1 MGSNTPRKAGSERGG
16 RATEEMSYRTRLE
29 ETLPRVRET
38 IAEAARRAG
47 REPEEVRIVP
57 VTKGHPLEAVE
68 AILDAGLR
76 DVAENRVGELEE
88 KARRLRDDRVRWHMV
103 GHVQRRKA
111 PRLLPIVHLL
121 HSLDSVRLA
130 RRFQRVVEDPE
141 APLRALVQ
149 VNTSGE
155 EAKGGFEGRDGALRG
170 LGEILEIARIRVEGL
185 MTMAPLTDDEET
197 LRSTFRRLREIHE
210 EARETLPEYRGTE
223 LSMGMTNDYPI
234 AVEEGSTMVRIGT
247 ALFGERPE

>member
-1 MGSNTPRKAGSERGG
+1 
-16 RATEEMSYRTRLE
+16 MSYRTRLD

-47 REPEEVRIVP
+47 REPGEVRIVP

-68 AILDAGLR
+68 AALDAGLS

-88 KARRLRDDRVRWHMV
+88 KARRLEGEGVRWHMV
-103 GHVQRRKA
+103 GHVQTRKA
-111 PRLLPIVHLL
+111 PRLVPIVHLL

-130 RRFQRVVEDPE
+130 RRFQRVIEEGSV
-141 APLRALVQ
+141 PLRALVQ

-155 EAKGGFEGRDGALRG
+155 EAKGGFEGTEGALRG
-170 LGEILEIARIRVEGL
+170 LGEILKIAQIRVEGL
-185 MTMAPLTDDEET
+185 MTMAPLTDDEEV
-197 LRSTFRRLREIHE
+197 LRATFRRLRQVHE
-210 EARETLPEYRGTE
+210 EARERLAGYQGTE
-223 LSMGMTNDYPI
+223 LSMGMTNDFPI